1 MGKNVG
7 SLVQKLWEGWKAI
20 NWNQLATAFISHGK
34 PPPWYFAVS
43 CWWWSS
49 TRSTSFC
56 GYSVGLGLSFYG
68 STTWTLSGS
77 LNHPKVSFIVW
88 QFVYLWRMAGCCYH
102 RVFLAWSARLFRLV
116 RTSTRNIH
124 INAHKD
130 AQQNIVTGWSMFI
143 LSASGFNVLG
153 SLHLS
158 AWKLWKF
165 V

>member
-1 MGKNVG
+1 MRGVKSN
-7 SLVQKLWEGWKAI
+7 KLK
-20 NWNQLATAFISHGK
+20 
-34 PPPWYFAVS
+34 
-43 CWWWSS
+43 
-49 TRSTSFC
+49 
-56 GYSVGLGLSFYG
+56 SVGNCIYKPWQTTSLIFCCELLVMKPYLFNFILWILSWTG
-68 STTWTLSGS
+68 SKFLRVNHLNSLSGS

-130 AQQNIVTGWSMFI
+130 AQQNIVTGWSMSI